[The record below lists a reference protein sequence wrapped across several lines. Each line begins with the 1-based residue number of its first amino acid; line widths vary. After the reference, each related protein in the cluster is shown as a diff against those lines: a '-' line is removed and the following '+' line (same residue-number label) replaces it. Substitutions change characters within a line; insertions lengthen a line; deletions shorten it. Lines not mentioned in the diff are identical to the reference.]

1 MIRPLN
7 NFSLFVCIMLLHPAV
22 SFSQECQ
29 IKGTITCKETSEKL
43 SEVKIEVY
51 EGDLL
56 YKIIKSDTAG
66 RYDTG
71 KFKLID
77 RDLSF
82 LVARQGYE
90 SYKILFSN
98 IKQNSIT
105 FINFNLE
112 KLTEAR
118 VKEQQEEQKKAINNP
133 QKFKRK
139 YYKVKRM

>member
-1 MIRPLN
+1 MIRPLKY
-7 NFSLFVCIMLLHPAV
+7 FSLLVCLTLLHPAI
-22 SFSQECQ
+22 SLCQDCQ
-29 IKGTITCKETSEKL
+29 IKGVICCKETSEKL
-43 SEVKIEVY
+43 SDVKIEVY

-56 YKIIKSDTAG
+56 YKIIKSDTTG

-77 RDLSF
+77 KDLSF
-82 LVARQGYE
+82 LVAKQGYE
-90 SYKILFSN
+90 AYKILFSN
-98 IKQNSIT
+98 VKQNSIT

-118 VKEQQEEQKKAINNP
+118 IKEQQEEQKKAINNP

>member
-1 MIRPLN
+1 MIRPLKHL
-7 NFSLFVCIMLLHPAV
+7 SLLVCLMLLLPAV
-22 SFSQECQ
+22 SVSQECQ
-29 IKGTITCKETSEKL
+29 IKGTIVCKETSEKL

-71 KFKLID
+71 KFKLIHKN
-77 RDLSF
+77 LSF
-82 LVARQGYE
+82 LVAKQGYE
-90 SYKILFSN
+90 AYKILFSD

>member
-1 MIRPLN
+1 MIIPLK
-7 NFSLFVCIMLLHPAV
+7 NFLLFVCLTLLHTVFA
-22 SFSQECQ
+22 FSQDCQ
-29 IKGTITCKETSEKL
+29 IKGVICCKETNEKL
-43 SEVKIEVY
+43 TDVKIEVY

-71 KFKLID
+71 KFKLINSK
-77 RDLSF
+77 LSF
-82 LVARQGYE
+82 LVAKQGYE
-90 SYKILFSN
+90 AYKILFSN
-98 IKQNSIT
+98 VKQNSIT

-118 VKEQQEEQKKAINNP
+118 IKEQQEEQKKAINNP